1 MLMLFFVVWSYNK
14 NSVIMS
20 TTQLKKVQ
28 TALSKHCVHRIYVRK
43 VTVSH
48 NTVISCHL
56 FSCLANTILQNNYF
70 RETTHT
76 YAGAVVLANL
86 CF

>member
-1 MLMLFFVVWSYNK
+1 
-14 NSVIMS
+14 MS
-20 TTQLKKVQ
+20 TTQMKKVQ
-28 TALSKHCVHRIYVRK
+28 RALSKNCVHRMYVKK

-48 NTVISCHL
+48 NTIISCHL
-56 FSCLANTILQNNYF
+56 FSCLANTILHNNYF

-76 YAGAVVLANL
+76 YAGAVVLGNL